1 VGGEPNKKSIRG
13 GGNMENKG
21 KEFNEMQVL
30 EHNIIKSYNEL
41 LKTLWEE
48 GDMDTLGQVI
58 MDDDYRDK
66 LIEVHTG
73 RLREGHEI

>member
-1 VGGEPNKKSIRG
+1 MAESFH
-13 GGNMENKG
+13 EL
-21 KEFNEMQVL
+21 NEMQLL
-30 EHNIIKSYNEL
+30 ERNIIKSYNEL

-58 MDDDYRDK
+58 MDDDYRNE
-66 LIEVHTG
+66 LMEMHTG

>member
-1 VGGEPNKKSIRG
+1 MKK
-13 GGNMENKG
+13 ET
-21 KEFNEMQVL
+21 KELNEMQIL
-30 EHNIIKSYNEL
+30 ERSIIRNYSEL

-48 GDMDTLGQVI
+48 GDMDTLEQVI
-58 MDDDYRDK
+58 MDEDYRNA

>member
-1 VGGEPNKKSIRG
+1 MGEVFH
-13 GGNMENKG
+13 EL
-21 KEFNEMQVL
+21 NEMQLL
-30 EHNIIKSYNEL
+30 ERNIIKSYNEL

-58 MDDDYRDK
+58 MDEQYRNE
-66 LIEVHTG
+66 LIEMHTG

>member
-1 VGGEPNKKSIRG
+1 MGETFH
-13 GGNMENKG
+13 EL
-21 KEFNEMQVL
+21 NEMQLL
-30 EHNIIKSYNEL
+30 ERNIIKSYNEL

-58 MDDDYRDK
+58 MDEHYRNE
-66 LIEVHTG
+66 LMEMHTG

>member
-1 VGGEPNKKSIRG
+1 MGESFH
-13 GGNMENKG
+13 EL
-21 KEFNEMQVL
+21 NEMQLL
-30 EHNIIKSYNEL
+30 ERNIIKSYNEL

-58 MDDDYRDK
+58 MDEHYRNE
-66 LIEVHTG
+66 LMEMHTG

>member
-1 VGGEPNKKSIRG
+1 MVGD
-13 GGNMENKG
+13 MENEK
-21 KEFNEMQVL
+21 KEQNEMQLL
-30 EHNIIKSYNEL
+30 EHNIIKNYNEL

-48 GDMDTLGQVI
+48 GDMDTLGRVI
-58 MDDDYRDK
+58 MDEAYRNK

>member
-1 VGGEPNKKSIRG
+1 MGETFH
-13 GGNMENKG
+13 EL
-21 KEFNEMQVL
+21 NEMQLL
-30 EHNIIKSYNEL
+30 ERNIIKSYNEL

-58 MDDDYRDK
+58 MDEHYRNE
-66 LIEVHTG
+66 LMEMHMG

>member
-1 VGGEPNKKSIRG
+1 MGETFHES
-13 GGNMENKG
+13 
-21 KEFNEMQVL
+21 NEMQLL
-30 EHNIIKSYNEL
+30 ERNIIKSYNEL

-58 MDDDYRDK
+58 MDDRYRNE
-66 LIEVHTG
+66 LMEMHTG

>member
-1 VGGEPNKKSIRG
+1 MGETFH
-13 GGNMENKG
+13 EL
-21 KEFNEMQVL
+21 NEMQLL
-30 EHNIIKSYNEL
+30 ERNIIKSYNEL

-58 MDDDYRDK
+58 MDEHYRNE
-66 LIEVHTG
+66 LTEMHTG